1 MFKSKMSMD
10 LTEKALNNFDN
21 IKEAIKGIYEIF
33 KITLPDKDCYFKLGV
48 DNITALYQNI
58 LELASN
64 ETGLKEIMEKV
75 QNSEIELD
83 IPLDI

>member
-1 MFKSKMSMD
+1 MFKSKVSVD

-21 IKEAIKGIYEIF
+21 IKESIKGLYEIL
-33 KITLPDKDCYFKLGV
+33 KISLPEKDFYFKLGV

-64 ETGLKEIMEKV
+64 ESGLKEIMERV
-75 QNSEIELD
+75 ENSEIELD
-83 IPLDI
+83 IPLDV

>member
-1 MFKSKMSMD
+1 MFKSKVSVD

-21 IKEAIKGIYEIF
+21 IKESIKGLYEIL
-33 KITLPDKDCYFKLGV
+33 KISLPEKDFYFKLGV

-64 ETGLKEIMEKV
+64 ESGLKEIMERV
-75 QNSEIELD
+75 ENSEIKLD
-83 IPLDI
+83 IPLDV